1 MKFDFDK
8 IVDRK
13 HTNSLKWD
21 VKDGELPLW
30 VADMDFET
38 APCVKNALEKRV
50 SNGIFGYSIVPEELK
65 NSYINWWN
73 HQHGLEILPECI
85 IFCTGV
91 VPAIS
96 VTILRSVPQSQFITE
111 DFPAFGRPSRTVRM
125 PSRMILPF

>member
-50 SNGIFGYSIVPEELK
+50 SNGIF
-65 NSYINWWN
+65 
-73 HQHGLEILPECI
+73 
-85 IFCTGV
+85 
-91 VPAIS
+91 
-96 VTILRSVPQSQFITE
+96 
-111 DFPAFGRPSRTVRM
+111 
-125 PSRMILPF
+125 